1 MVEEVFSAVE
11 DVSFEDVSFEELSF
25 EELSLEEEDAGLSET
40 SHSLI
45 VEDVAAGSVEEAALE
60 DVSFDEVLTDCAEEA
75 AFDSSVEEGVP
86 FSEEAVLLSSAEV
99 SLTVIDEVSCVEDAS
114 GVFFP
119 LHAAN
124 AARSPIHKSTTA
136 VFFILL
142 FLISQKFI
150 L

>member
-1 MVEEVFSAVE
+1 MLEEVFPAV
-11 DVSFEDVSFEELSF
+11 EDVSFEELSF
-25 EELSLEEEDAGLSET
+25 EELSLEGEDAGLSET

-45 VEDVAAGSVEEAALE
+45 VEDVAVGLVEEVVLE
-60 DVSFDEVLTDCAEEA
+60 DVSFDDVLTDDGAEEA
-75 AFDSSVEEGVP
+75 AIDSSVEEVVS
-86 FSEEAVLLSSAEV
+86 FSEEADSPFSTEL

-142 FLISQKFI
+142 FLISQNFF